1 MTYKILVTSRSF
13 GQVSEEPI
21 KLLEQNNCSIDFK
34 KESGLYGEED
44 FLKVIGEYDAVI
56 VGADHMTAKVIEAG
70 KKLKIICKHGAGVD
84 NIDCEKA
91 KEMGIPVTNVPATN
105 SDAVADFAFGLI
117 LNIAR
122 KISANAF
129 EVKRG
134 KWNKDI
140 GVDVCKKTLGII
152 GCGAI
157 GRRVAKRGQGFDMR
171 VLGYDPYVKESA
183 NLSNIE
189 LVDLE
194 TLIKESDFISI
205 HVPLTPDTRNLISS
219 KEMHQMKKGAF
230 IINTA
235 RGGIVD
241 ENALYQF
248 LTNGHLGG
256 AALDVT
262 EQEPIQ
268 ADSPLLKLDNVI
280 ITSHI
285 ASYSKESLNAVSMAC
300 ARNIIKIINN
310 ETPDNIVNK

>member
-1 MTYKILVTSRSF
+1 MKQEKAR
-13 GQVSEEPI
+13 
-21 KLLEQNNCSIDFK
+21 
-34 KESGLYGEED
+34 
-44 FLKVIGEYDAVI
+44 
-56 VGADHMTAKVIEAG
+56 
-70 KKLKIICKHGAGVD
+70 IICKHGAGVD

-183 NLSNIE
+183 NLSNIS
-189 LVDLE
+189 LVDLD

-219 KEMHQMKKGAF
+219 KEMQQMKKGAF

-268 ADSPLLKLDNVI
+268 NNSPLLKLDNVI

-300 ARNIIKIINN
+300 AKNIIKRFNY

>member
-1 MTYKILVTSRSF
+1 MTIKILVTSRSF
-13 GQVSEEPI
+13 SQVSEEPI
-21 KLLEQNNCSIDFK
+21 KLLKQNNFLIDFK
-34 KESGLYGEED
+34 QESGLYGEED
-44 FLKVIGEYDAVI
+44 FLKVIGAYDAVI

-70 KKLKIICKHGAGVD
+70 RKLKIICKHGAGVD

-91 KEMGIPVTNVPATN
+91 KEKGIPVTNVPATN
-105 SDAVADFAFGLI
+105 SDAVADFTFGLI

-122 KISANAF
+122 KISESAF
-129 EVKRG
+129 EVKCG
-134 KWNKDI
+134 NWNKNI
-140 GVDVCKKTLGII
+140 GVNVYKKTLGII

-157 GRRVAKRGQGFDMR
+157 GRRVAKRAKGFDMQI
-171 VLGYDPYVKESA
+171 LAYDPYVAKTA
-183 NLSNIE
+183 NTFEIN
-189 LVDLE
+189 LVNFE

-205 HVPLTPDTRNLISS
+205 HVPLTSDTRNLISS
-219 KEMHQMKKGAF
+219 KEMQQMKKGAF

-248 LTNGHLGG
+248 LENGHLGG

-268 ADSPLLKLDNVI
+268 DDSPLLKLNNVI

-300 ARNIIKIINN
+300 AKNIIKRFNN
-310 ETPDNIVNK
+310 ETPDNIVN

>member
-300 ARNIIKIINN
+300 AKNIIKIINN

>member
-1 MTYKILVTSRSF
+1 MTFKILVTSRSF
-13 GQVSEEPI
+13 GHVSEEPI
-21 KLLEQNNCSIDFK
+21 KLLEQNNCTVDFK
-34 KESGLYGEED
+34 QEGGLYGEED

-183 NLSNIE
+183 NLSNIS
-189 LVDLE
+189 LVDLD

-205 HVPLTPDTRNLISS
+205 HVPLTPDTRNLIGS
-219 KEMHQMKKGAF
+219 KEMQQMKKGAF

-268 ADSPLLKLDNVI
+268 SDSPLLKLDNVI

-300 ARNIIKIINN
+300 AKNIIKIINN
-310 ETPDNIVNK
+310 ETPDNIVKK

>member
-1 MTYKILVTSRSF
+1 MTIKILVTSRSF
-13 GQVSEEPI
+13 SQVSEEPI
-21 KLLEQNNCSIDFK
+21 KLLKQNNFLIDFK
-34 KESGLYGEED
+34 QESGLYGEED
-44 FLKVIGEYDAVI
+44 FLKVIGAYDAVI

-70 KKLKIICKHGAGVD
+70 RKLKIICKHGAGVD

-91 KEMGIPVTNVPATN
+91 KEKGIPVTNVPATN
-105 SDAVADFAFGLI
+105 SDAVADFTFGLI

-122 KISANAF
+122 KISESAF
-129 EVKRG
+129 EVKQG
-134 KWNKDI
+134 KWNKNI
-140 GVDVCKKTLGII
+140 GVNVYKKTLGII

-157 GRRVAKRGQGFDMR
+157 GRRVAKRAKGFDMQI
-171 VLGYDPYVKESA
+171 LAYDPYVTKSTNA
-183 NLSNIE
+183 SDIN
-189 LVDLE
+189 LVDFE

-219 KEMHQMKKGAF
+219 NEMQQMKKGAF

-241 ENALYQF
+241 ENALYQY
-248 LTNGHLGG
+248 LANGHLGG

-268 ADSPLLKLDNVI
+268 DSPLLKLNNVI

-285 ASYSKESLNAVSMAC
+285 ASYSKEALNAVSMAC
-300 ARNIIKIINN
+300 AKNIIKRFNY

>member
-1 MTYKILVTSRSF
+1 MTIKILVTSRSF
-13 GQVSEEPI
+13 SQVSEEPI
-21 KLLEQNNCSIDFK
+21 KLLKQNNFLIDFK
-34 KESGLYGEED
+34 QESGLYGEED
-44 FLKVIGEYDAVI
+44 FLKVIGAYDAVI

-70 KKLKIICKHGAGVD
+70 RKLKIICKHGAGVD

-91 KEMGIPVTNVPATN
+91 KEMGITVTNVPATN

-310 ETPDNIVNK
+310 ETPDNIVN

>member
-183 NLSNIE
+183 NLSNIS
-189 LVDLE
+189 LVDLD

-205 HVPLTPDTRNLISS
+205 HVPLTPDTRNLIGS
-219 KEMHQMKKGAF
+219 KEMQQMKKGAF

-268 ADSPLLKLDNVI
+268 SDSPLLKLDNVI

>member
-1 MTYKILVTSRSF
+1 MTVKILVTSRSF
-13 GQVSEEPI
+13 GQVSKEPI
-21 KLLEQNNCSIDFK
+21 NLLKQNNFLIDFK

-44 FLKVIGEYDAVI
+44 FLKVIGEYDAII

-70 KKLKIICKHGAGVD
+70 RKLKIICKHGAGVD

-91 KEMGIPVTNVPATN
+91 KEKGIHVTNVPATN
-105 SDAVADFAFGLI
+105 SDAVADFTFGLI

-122 KISANAF
+122 KISESAF
-129 EVKRG
+129 EVKQG
-134 KWNKDI
+134 KWNKNI
-140 GVDVCKKTLGII
+140 GVDVYKKTIGII

-157 GRRVAKRGQGFDMR
+157 GRRVAKRAKGFDMQI
-171 VLGYDPYVKESA
+171 LAYDPYVTKST
-183 NLSNIE
+183 NTSDIN
-189 LVDLE
+189 LVDFE
-194 TLIKESDFISI
+194 TLIKVSDFISI

-219 KEMHQMKKGAF
+219 KQMQQMKKGAF

-241 ENALYQF
+241 ENALYDF
-248 LTNGHLGG
+248 LANGHLGG

-268 ADSPLLKLDNVI
+268 DSPLLKLNNVI

-285 ASYSKESLNAVSMAC
+285 ASYSKEALNAVSMAC
-300 ARNIIKIINN
+300 AKNIIKRFNN

>member
-117 LNIAR
+117 LNTAR

-183 NLSNIE
+183 NLSNIS
-189 LVDLE
+189 LVDLD

-205 HVPLTPDTRNLISS
+205 HVPLTPDTRNLIGS
-219 KEMHQMKKGAF
+219 KEMQQMKKGAF